1 MPDYPKDQLWEL
13 YENLPKELQE
23 AIWAEK
29 NADFISDICSRN
41 GINEDKVISEIAKNI
56 TYILLGLLPPN
67 ELAQVLEKEVKIEKK
82 QAKQIALEINRFILL
97 PVKDSL
103 EALYKIEI
111 KPRLEPESI
120 PQIEAEVEPQ
130 KKIKKKD
137 RYREPAE

>member
-29 NADFISDICSRN
+29 NADFISGICSRN
-41 GINEDKVISEIAKNI
+41 GIQEDKTISEIAKNI
-56 TYILLGLLPPN
+56 TYILLGLLSPN
-67 ELAQVLEKEVKIEKK
+67 ELTQVLEKEVKIEKK
-82 QAKQIALEINRFILL
+82 QAKQIALEVNRFVLL

-111 KPRLEPESI
+111 KPRLESEST
-120 PQIEAEVEPQ
+120 PPIEAEIEPQ
-130 KKIKKKD
+130 KKTIKKD
-137 RYREPAE
+137 RYRELIE

>member
-67 ELAQVLEKEVKIEKK
+67 ELAQVLEKEIKIEKK
-82 QAKQIALEINRFILL
+82 QAKQIALEVNRFILL

-111 KPRLEPESI
+111 KPQLEPDSTPIESE
-120 PQIEAEVEPQ
+120 IEPP
-130 KKIKKKD
+130 KKTIKKD
-137 RYREPAE
+137 RYRESAE